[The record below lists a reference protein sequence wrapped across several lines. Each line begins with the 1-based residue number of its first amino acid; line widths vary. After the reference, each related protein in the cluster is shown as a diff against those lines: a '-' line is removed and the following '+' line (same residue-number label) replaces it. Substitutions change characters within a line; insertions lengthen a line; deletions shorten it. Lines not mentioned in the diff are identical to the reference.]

1 MSKFLA
7 FFLSF
12 ALFPLLAF
20 AQVCGSTDLTES
32 FTEEESAY
40 LASRVAQ
47 HPFSEGL
54 TWQAEKDENRVVV
67 IGTLHIPDARFDPIV
82 ARLTPVIEASD
93 LLIVEATREVEA
105 SMASMAATNPEMFFL
120 TTGPSLIDLLEEP
133 EWEQL
138 AAEMADRG
146 IPGVLAAKFQPWY
159 ASLVLAM
166 PTCALGAL
174 QAGQQ
179 GLDRRLEAVAEAA
192 GVAVAGLEGAE
203 AVLGV
208 FAGETLEDQLE
219 GLRITLGT
227 QDPSHAST
235 TTLVELYFDERTRAS
250 WEVSR
255 ILIDREGIEGGQ
267 EMFDD
272 IEQSLLIDRN
282 IAWETVMS
290 ELLPGKDAVV
300 AVGAA
305 HLSGETGVL
314 RALERAGYTVSS
326 F

>member
-1 MSKFLA
+1 
-7 FFLSF
+7 
-12 ALFPLLAF
+12 
-20 AQVCGSTDLTES
+20 
-32 FTEEESAY
+32 
-40 LASRVAQ
+40 VAQ